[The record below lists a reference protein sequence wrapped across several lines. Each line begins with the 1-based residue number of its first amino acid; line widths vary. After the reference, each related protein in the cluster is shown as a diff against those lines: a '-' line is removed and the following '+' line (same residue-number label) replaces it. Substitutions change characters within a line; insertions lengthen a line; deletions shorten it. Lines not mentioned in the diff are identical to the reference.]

1 MTSAAL
7 DDTIAAIATA
17 PGRSA
22 VAVIRISGPDAVA
35 VLLRVCPGLRGDAPE
50 PRLQRLARVAHPVSG
65 EHLDQALVSRFRGP
79 ASFTGEDV
87 VEIVTHGGMLTPQ
100 LVLDACYA
108 AGARPALAGEFTRRA
123 LLNGK
128 LDLLQAEAILD
139 LIEGTSPALH
149 RAAIHQMERGLS
161 KRVDGLRREIVRLEA
176 LVAYGIDFPD
186 EDEPPVPPSVI
197 LEHADRLERHI
208 DALLE
213 TAPQGELLREGA
225 LVVLAGLPNSG
236 KSSLFNA
243 LLGVERAIV
252 TEIPGT
258 TRDAIEATIT
268 IQGYPFRVVDTA
280 GLRETSDRVEALGI
294 EVAMRYLEKADIVL
308 FCSDSREELSEQELS
323 FLQLRPSVP
332 VVVARTKADLPGS
345 RAVAAEIA
353 SVPVPV
359 SVLSGEGMAEI
370 GERLLDAAFGTLRQ
384 QQEAPVVTRERHRRA
399 LAAAR
404 EELHDFR
411 TAFDQGVP
419 MELCATHLTAAAL
432 RLEDLVGAVTPD
444 DVLGEVFSQFC
455 VGK

>member
-1 MTSAAL
+1 MTTTAL

-22 VAVIRISGPDAVA
+22 VALIRISGPSAVA
-35 VLLRVCPGLRGDAPE
+35 VLLRICPGLRGDVPE
-50 PRLQRLARVAHPVSG
+50 PRIQRLVTVAHPESG
-65 EHLDQALVSRFRGP
+65 EHLDQALVSRFRAP

-87 VEIVTHGGMLTPQ
+87 AEIVTHGGTLTPQ

-108 AGARPALAGEFTRRA
+108 AGARPAFPGEFTRRA
-123 LLNGK
+123 LLSGK

-149 RAAIHQMERGLS
+149 RAAVHQMERGLS
-161 KRVDGLRREIVRLEA
+161 RRVDGLRREIVRLEA

-197 LEHADRLERHI
+197 LGQADALERHI
-208 DALLE
+208 ESLLE
-213 TAPQGELLREGA
+213 TAPQGELLRDGA

-252 TEIPGT
+252 TELPGT
-258 TRDAIEATIT
+258 TRDAIEALIT
-268 IQGYPFRVVDTA
+268 IEGYPFRLVDTA
-280 GLRETSDRVEALGI
+280 GLRDTSDRVEALGI
-294 EVAMRYLEKADIVL
+294 EVAMRYLERADIVL
-308 FCSDSREELSEQELS
+308 FCSDSGEAISEREIS
-323 FLQLRPSVP
+323 FIRLRPTIP
-332 VVVARTKADLPGS
+332 VILARTKSDLSGAPGE
-345 RAVAAEIA
+345 ATEIGT
-353 SVPVPV
+353 VPVPV
-359 SVLSGEGMAEI
+359 SVLNGEGLATI
-370 GERLLDAAFGTLRQ
+370 GERLLEAAFGTLRQ
-384 QQEAPVVTRERHRRA
+384 QQDAPLVTRARHRRA

-404 EELHDFR
+404 EELHEFR
-411 TAFDQGVP
+411 AAFGGGVP
-419 MELCATHLTAAAL
+419 MELCATHLSGAAL
-432 RLEDLVGAVTPD
+432 RLEDLVGAVTSD